1 MGKELTDQLQA
12 CAVKLNQMAESLQ
25 SKVREKR
32 NKNKHYR
39 DLLAQVDEIRKLA
52 SERVNLAKA
61 LICAVDKKPRAKAKP
76 DQKPDE
82 KGSGAE
88 EPLPLTDGKA

>member
-1 MGKELTDQLQA
+1 M
-12 CAVKLNQMAESLQ
+12 
-25 SKVREKR
+25 
-32 NKNKHYR
+32 
-39 DLLAQVDEIRKLA
+39 DEVRKLA

-61 LICAVDKKPRAKAKP
+61 LIRAVDKKPRAKAKP

>member
-1 MGKELTDQLQA
+1 MDLLLRGVFPRDLAFKLRPHSMGKELTDQLQA

-39 DLLAQVDEIRKLA
+39 DLLAQAILYKQHLV
-52 SERVNLAKA
+52 
-61 LICAVDKKPRAKAKP
+61 
-76 DQKPDE
+76 
-82 KGSGAE
+82 SGIAN
-88 EPLPLTDGKA
+88 